1 MALNSELKQK
11 NTVLTIVVVSSLF
24 SGQNGN
30 V

>member
-24 SGQNGN
+24 SGPNGN